1 MDAEDL
7 DMADRWYDQAYDS
20 APRTVSM
27 TLKRL
32 DRAI

>member
-7 DMADRWYDQAYDS
+7 DMADKWYDQASDS
-20 APRTVSM
+20 APRTVSV
-27 TLKRL
+27 TQKRL